1 VLLSFSRS
9 HDHPYP
15 KSLSQ
20 TMTVDAHREA
30 RREDPIHQEQWLQR
44 QYDSASTSESTRID
58 DDPAVHRGNLYT
70 ELLH

>member
-1 VLLSFSRS
+1 
-9 HDHPYP
+9 
-15 KSLSQ
+15 
-20 TMTVDAHREA
+20 MTVDAHREA

>member
-1 VLLSFSRS
+1 
-9 HDHPYP
+9 
-15 KSLSQ
+15 
-20 TMTVDAHREA
+20 MTVGAHRGA

-70 ELLH
+70 ELLQGGANLHTELLQGSSR